1 MIKAVASRLVRG
13 VMGRIGAATPLP
25 FRAVFPNGMEI
36 TGGRGEPEVTVRI
49 KSARAAL
56 RTVMFGHVG
65 FLESYFDGQ
74 IDIEGDLR
82 RIMAIG
88 FSSGFDESS
97 GMLVKIRN
105 RWHGLRFNNRTN
117 ASPKENA
124 RFHYGLG
131 AEFYSKMLD
140 DPYLMYTCAYYQHPG
155 QTILEAQIAKMEH
168 VARKVRLEP
177 GERVIDMGC
186 GFGGFMFYAAEE
198 HGVQITGVNTTTEQ
212 ANWVKAKIAGKGL
225 ENQITMHEADVRQGF
240 GVYDKVVSIG
250 VLEHA
255 GRHQLGEVIRAHAN
269 ALKPGGLGLIHFIG
283 HVGDRDT
290 DFFIRKYI
298 FPGGWIP
305 SLSKAIDAM
314 EAEGLEI
321 LDVENLRRHYA
332 LTLDAWT
339 EKFDANWE
347 AIRAMDPDHFDERF
361 LRIWRTYLIGC
372 AEMFRSANSQTNL
385 FQVLFSKGNV
395 DAESYPMTL
404 EHLYEEPS
412 AGEREGHAPR
422 KEEPSA
428 GEREGHAP
436 RKEEP
441 RRPAE
446 ESSAPRAAG

>member
-1 MIKAVASRLVRG
+1 MIKAFASRLVRD
-13 VMGRIGAATPLP
+13 VVERIGAATPLP

-36 TGGRGEPEVTVRI
+36 TGGRGEPEVTFRI
-49 KSARAAL
+49 KSTRAAL
-56 RTVMFGHVG
+56 QTVLFGHLG

-82 RIMAIG
+82 KVIAIG
-88 FSSGFDESS
+88 FSSGFDRSA
-97 GMLVKIRN
+97 GLLVAIRN
-105 RWHGLRFNNRTN
+105 RWHGLRFNNRPN
-117 ASPKENA
+117 ARPKENA

-140 DPYLMYTCAYYQHPG
+140 DPYLMYTCAYYQDRDKS
-155 QTILEAQIAKMEH
+155 IVEAQIAKMEH
-168 VARKVRLEP
+168 VARKVQLTA

-186 GFGGFMFYAAEE
+186 GFGGFMFYAAEQ
-198 HGVQITGVNTTTEQ
+198 HGAQVTGVNTTTEQ
-212 ANWVKAKIAGKGL
+212 ADWVKAKIAAKGL
-225 ENQITMHEADVRQGF
+225 NDQLTVHEADVREGF

-255 GRHQLGEVIRAHAN
+255 GRHQLREVIRAHAK

-283 HVGDRDT
+283 HVGDRET

-298 FPGGWIP
+298 FPGAWIP
-305 SLSKAIDAM
+305 SLSKALDAM

-347 AIRAMDPDHFDERF
+347 AIRAMDPDRFDDRF

-372 AEMFRSANSQTNL
+372 AEMFRSSKTQTNL

-395 DAESYPMTL
+395 DTESYPMTL
-404 EHLYEEPS
+404 EHLYEESRPS
-412 AGEREGHAPR
+412 A
-422 KEEPSA
+422 EEP
-428 GEREGHAP
+428 
-436 RKEEP
+436 
-441 RRPAE
+441 
-446 ESSAPRAAG
+446 SAPRAAG

>member
-1 MIKAVASRLVRG
+1 MIKAFASRLVRD
-13 VMGRIGAATPLP
+13 VVERIGAATPLP

-36 TGGRGEPEVTVRI
+36 TGGRGEPEVTFRI
-49 KSARAAL
+49 KSTRAAL
-56 RTVMFGHVG
+56 QTVLFGHLG

-82 RIMAIG
+82 KVIAIG
-88 FSSGFDESS
+88 FSSGFDRSA
-97 GMLVKIRN
+97 GLLVAIRN
-105 RWHGLRFNNRTN
+105 RWHGLRFNNRPN
-117 ASPKENA
+117 ARPKENA

-140 DPYLMYTCAYYQHPG
+140 DPYLMYTCAYYQDRDKS
-155 QTILEAQIAKMEH
+155 IVEAQIAKMEH
-168 VARKVRLEP
+168 VARKVQLTA

-186 GFGGFMFYAAEE
+186 GFGGFMFYAAEQ
-198 HGVQITGVNTTTEQ
+198 HGAQVTGVNTTTEQ
-212 ANWVKAKIAGKGL
+212 ADWVKAKIAAKGL
-225 ENQITMHEADVRQGF
+225 NDQLTIHEADVREGF

-255 GRHQLGEVIRAHAN
+255 GRHQLREVIRAHAK

-283 HVGDRDT
+283 HVGDRET

-298 FPGGWIP
+298 FPGAWIP
-305 SLSKAIDAM
+305 SLSKALDAM

-347 AIRAMDPDHFDERF
+347 AIRAMDPDRFDDRF

-372 AEMFRSANSQTNL
+372 AEMFRSSKTQTNL

-395 DAESYPMTL
+395 DTESYPMTL
-404 EHLYEEPS
+404 EHLYEESRPS
-412 AGEREGHAPR
+412 A
-422 KEEPSA
+422 EEP
-428 GEREGHAP
+428 
-436 RKEEP
+436 
-441 RRPAE
+441 
-446 ESSAPRAAG
+446 SAPRAAG

>member
-1 MIKAVASRLVRG
+1 MIKALASRMVRNVVAG
-13 VMGRIGAATPLP
+13 IGDATPLP
-25 FRAVFPNGMEI
+25 FRAVFPNGVEI
-36 TGGRGEPEVTVRI
+36 AGGQGEPAVTFHI
-49 KSARAAL
+49 KSTRAAL
-56 RTVMFGHVG
+56 RTVVFGHVG
-65 FLESYFDGQ
+65 FLESYFDGE
-74 IDIEGDLR
+74 IDIDGDLR
-82 RIMAIG
+82 KIMAIG
-88 FSSGFDESS
+88 FSSGFDRSA
-97 GMLVKIRN
+97 GLLIAIRN
-105 RWHGLRFNNRTN
+105 RWHGLRFNNRPN
-117 ASPKENA
+117 ARPKENA

-140 DPYLMYTCAYYQHPG
+140 DPYLMYTCAYYRHP
-155 QTILEAQIAKMEH
+155 QQSILEAQIAKMEH
-168 VARKVRLEP
+168 VARKVQLAP
-177 GERVIDMGC
+177 GEHVIDMGC
-186 GFGGFMFYAAEE
+186 GFGGFMFYAAEQ
-198 HGVQITGVNTTTEQ
+198 HGVHVTGVNTTTEQ
-212 ANWVKAKIAGKGL
+212 ADWVKSKIAAKGL
-225 ENQITMHEADVRQGF
+225 GHLLTMHEADVRQGF

-255 GRHQLGEVIRAHAN
+255 GRHQLREVIRAHAN

-305 SLSKAIDAM
+305 SLSKALDAM

-361 LRIWRTYLIGC
+361 LRIWRAYLIGC
-372 AEMFRSANSQTNL
+372 AEMFRSSTAQTNL

-395 DAESYPMTL
+395 DTASYPMTL
-404 EHLYEEPS
+404 EHLYEDPS
-412 AGEREGHAPR
+412 PR
-422 KEEPSA
+422 
-428 GEREGHAP
+428 GG
-436 RKEEP
+436 
-441 RRPAE
+441 

>member
-1 MIKAVASRLVRG
+1 MIKAFASRLVRD
-13 VMGRIGAATPLP
+13 VMERIGAATPLP

-36 TGGRGEPEVTVRI
+36 TGGRGEPEVTFRI
-49 KSARAAL
+49 KSTRAAL
-56 RTVMFGHVG
+56 QTALFGHLG

-82 RIMAIG
+82 KIVAIG
-88 FSSGFDESS
+88 FSSGFDRSA
-97 GMLVKIRN
+97 GLLVAIRN
-105 RWHGLRFNNRTN
+105 RWHGLRFNNRPN
-117 ASPKENA
+117 AKPKENA

-140 DPYLMYTCAYYQHPG
+140 DPYLMYTCAYYEHPG
-155 QTILEAQIAKMEH
+155 QSIVEAQVAKMGH
-168 VARKVRLEP
+168 VARKVQLAS

-186 GFGGFMFYAAEE
+186 GFGGFMFYAAEQ
-198 HGVQITGVNTTTEQ
+198 HGAHVTGVNTTTEQ
-212 ANWVKAKIAGKGL
+212 ADWVKAKIAAKGL
-225 ENQITMHEADVRQGF
+225 SDQLAIHEADVRQGF

-255 GRHQLGEVIRAHAN
+255 GRHQLRDVIRAHAK

-283 HVGDRDT
+283 HVGDRGT

-298 FPGGWIP
+298 FPGAWIP
-305 SLSKAIDAM
+305 SLSKALDAM

-347 AIRAMDPDHFDERF
+347 AIRAMDPERFDDRF
-361 LRIWRTYLIGC
+361 LRIWRTYLVGC
-372 AEMFRSANSQTNL
+372 AEMFRSSKTQTNL

-395 DAESYPMTL
+395 DTQSYPMTL
-404 EHLYEEPS
+404 EHLYQESRPSAEEP
-412 AGEREGHAPR
+412 
-422 KEEPSA
+422 
-428 GEREGHAP
+428 
-436 RKEEP
+436 
-441 RRPAE
+441 
-446 ESSAPRAAG
+446 SAPRAAG

>member
-1 MIKAVASRLVRG
+1 MIKALASRLVRN
-13 VMGRIGAATPLP
+13 VVARIGDATPLP

-36 TGGRGEPEVTVRI
+36 TAGRGEPEVTLHI
-49 KSARAAL
+49 KSTAAAL
-56 RTVMFGHVG
+56 RTAVFGHVG

-82 RIMAIG
+82 KIIAIG
-88 FSSGFDESS
+88 FSSGFDRSA
-97 GMLVKIRN
+97 GLLVAIRN
-105 RWHGLRFNNRTN
+105 RWHGLRFNNRPN
-117 ASPKENA
+117 ARPKENA

-140 DPYLMYTCAYYQHPG
+140 DPYLMYTCAYYQRPE
-155 QTILEAQIAKMEH
+155 QSILEAQVAKMEH
-168 VARKVRLEP
+168 VARKVQLAA

-186 GFGGFMFYAAEE
+186 GFGGFMFYAAEQ
-198 HGVQITGVNTTTEQ
+198 HGARVTGVNTTTEQ
-212 ANWVKAKIAGKGL
+212 ADWVKAKIAARGL
-225 ENQITMHEADVRQGF
+225 DHLLTMHEADVRQGF

-255 GRHQLGEVIRAHAN
+255 GRPQLREVIRAHAR

-305 SLSKAIDAM
+305 SLSKALDAM

-372 AEMFRSANSQTNL
+372 AEMFRSRSAQTNL

-395 DAESYPMTL
+395 DTESYPMTL
-404 EHLYEEPS
+404 EHLYQDP
-412 AGEREGHAPR
+412 G
-422 KEEPSA
+422 
-428 GEREGHAP
+428 
-436 RKEEP
+436 
-441 RRPAE
+441 RRAA